1 MNPDWIW
8 GLTGGLLI
16 GTAGAAFLLINGRIM
31 GVSGIFGG
39 LIDRSGRENWLERA
53 AFVAGLILVTAVL
66 ANHLGGQ
73 THITETWALIIAGGL
88 LVSVGTRLAQGRTSG
103 HGVFGISMLSWRGIV
118 ASLIYIA
125 AGAPS
130 MADLRGGMGRI

>member
-1 MNPDWIW
+1 M
-8 GLTGGLLI
+8 I
-16 GTAGAAFLLINGRIM
+16 GTAGAAFLLVNGRIR

-53 AFVAGLILVTAVL
+53 AFVAGLILVAAVL

-73 THITETWALIIAGGL
+73 THSNENWALIIVGGL